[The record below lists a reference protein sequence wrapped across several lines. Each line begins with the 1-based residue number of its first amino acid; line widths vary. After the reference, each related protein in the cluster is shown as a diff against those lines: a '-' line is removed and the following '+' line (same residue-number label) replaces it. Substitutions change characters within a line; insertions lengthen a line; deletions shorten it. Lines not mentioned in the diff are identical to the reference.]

1 MQAAI
6 HTSAGQQWAA
16 AVWVFNH
23 VLQRVADVLARQGH
37 VGLAA
42 QLISAKNSQAPRIS
56 EFRLSDLSVQDRIFF
71 VEGLRMAHQRYLAE
85 GPAGWN
91 MPDFYPVFMER
102 FAALLQL
109 ADSENVQYITGSG
122 PTLYSSTAAYSVR
135 RTASGQCS
143 GQRGNIPEKVG

>member
-6 HTSAGQQWAA
+6 HTSSGQQWAA

-37 VGLAA
+37 VGLSA

-56 EFRLSDLSVQDRIFF
+56 EFRLYDLSVQDRIFF

-135 RTASGQCS
+135 RTASG
-143 GQRGNIPEKVG
+143 